1 MIRNIALAAALVI
14 GTTSVALSSEADPN
28 LLNRYPAFNM
38 TKGVA
43 GPAFQTRSV
52 ALGGYVAPSQTFD
65 RAGAVAGF

>member
-38 TKGVA
+38 TKGQA
-43 GPAFQTRSV
+43 LQTSNV
-52 ALGGYVAPSQTFD
+52 ALGGHTWSHQSFD
-65 RAGAVAGF
+65 RAGATAGF